1 MKRTLILSLCLCAVS
16 AIFAQRHDTVVII
29 TKNEAPVEKTAAA
42 NDNAVAAC
50 CDQDFNQKTYANDP
64 EEGYYFTKW
73 ELGVKGGLN
82 YINTDPGVPQLSKAD
97 CISWNAGLDLVY
109 NFNDLW
115 GLKGGVGCYAMGRT
129 GLEGYAINIDLA
141 ARLNITNLVAP
152 HRSELSRRFNVY
164 GNIGMGYAPMLVKFD
179 GAEDFTVG
187 HYGVGLVSLEGEAR
201 ISKLVGLFLDGEF
214 RAYFTS
220 ESQKVLEPNP
230 YRPCLAT
237 NVGIRFHF

>member
-50 CDQDFNQKTYANDP
+50 CDRDFNQKTYANDP

-73 ELGVKGGLN
+73 ELAVKGGFN
-82 YINTDPGVPQLSKAD
+82 YLSCAPNYPKLTRSD
-97 CISWNAGLDLVY
+97 CMSWNAGLDLVY
-109 NFNDLW
+109 NFNDIW
-115 GLKGGVGCYAMGRT
+115 GIKGGLGCYGMKRT
-129 GLEGYAINIDLA
+129 GLDGYAFDLDLA
-141 ARLNITNLVAP
+141 ARVNVTNLIAP

-164 GNIGMGYAPMLVKFD
+164 SNVGLGYAPILVK
-179 GAEDFTVG
+179 GEEENQLG
-187 HYGVGLVSLEGEAR
+187 HYGVGLASLEAEAR
-201 ISKLVGLFLDGEF
+201 ISKLIGLFIDGEF

-220 ESQKVLEPNP
+220 EGQSVLKPNA
-230 YRPCLAT
+230 YRPCYAA
-237 NVGIRFHF
+237 NAGIRFHF